1 MSLYHQWLDA
11 KEAERVAIER
21 RRDIEDQLLAD
32 FKVPE
37 SLDYVKT
44 FKPEGYT
51 VKITGRLTHKVDS
64 EMIQELAA
72 EAGVAEHLSALFRWK
87 PEINMT
93 AWKAADPSIT
103 AALAPAIT
111 TKPGRP
117 SFSINTTDKE

>member
-11 KEAERVAIER
+11 KEAERIAVER
-21 RRDIEDQLLAD
+21 RREIEDQLIAD
-32 FKVPE
+32 LKIPE
-37 SLDYVKT
+37 SLDGVKT
-44 FKPEGYT
+44 IKSDGYT

-64 EMIQELAA
+64 DMIQELAA
-72 EAGVAEHLSALFRWK
+72 EAGIAEHLSALFRWK

-93 AWKAADPSIT
+93 AWKAADATIT